1 MLCRG
6 CICTIYDRINEVTN
20 HPLLGN
26 RERVKRREYGLSN
39 YNGWNIP
46 DVEYWLP
53 FVDPKD
59 K

>member
-26 RERVKRREYGLSN
+26 REMVKRREYEEKD
-39 YNGWNIP
+39 YNQ
-46 DVEYWLP
+46 YS
-53 FVDPKD
+53 
-59 K
+59 